1 MTAWELRQGD
11 TYSPALTSWVMTK
24 DDLKAMFANLERA
37 PEIVFDLETTG
48 LNEHAEHGGPVNGG
62 VGARVVMMTLTVQP
76 WEDAQVEPTTYVV
89 PLSHPDSPF
98 GGQWRRVFR
107 AIAQRLR
114 GKRLV
119 GHNVKFDSRWVYACT
134 STPGV
139 AEGKPIYDELDADLF
154 KKGHVTGGYWRTY
167 LGQRDG
173 KNTYEFAHN
182 RIAERAL
189 GPCPD
194 GYSVDHLNRDRLD
207 NRRENLR
214 YATRSEQMQNRASWG
229 ESGIRGAYRRPNGTY
244 EAAVRVDGKRHYL
257 GVFPTVE
264 EAGDAVRAF
273 QTREGAKA
281 PASLRAKP
289 GIDLSPWLD
298 WDTMISAALL
308 DENESSRLKAV
319 APRLFGIEPWD
330 DVDLKYP
337 GAAEDVPFFDL
348 GDYAARDTYWTF
360 RVYAAHRYIMWLD
373 GHEDEDPFLTG
384 DDEDIQNARLGQ
396 LAETVGMP
404 TVSTLAA
411 VEQRGIGL
419 DVEYTRQALEEARGE
434 SERIRQG
441 IAHRYADVEGLDP
454 ADVSLAATSK
464 WFLRF
469 TEEAVSRGDLRV
481 ISMTGSGRPQW
492 NKATL
497 EKLERQ
503 GSELAGDLLRQRD
516 MEKRSQFLS
525 SWLEKATTEGRIHA
539 TYNVGRVVTGRL
551 SSSEPNLQQVSAKLK
566 GSYVPSK
573 GYYLAEIDYSQIEL
587 RVAAMVSECVPMIE
601 AFQRGDDLHRLLGQR
616 ILQGE
621 ETRAAERE
629 KREARLIS
637 LEDVTP
643 ADRQKAKSANFGLLY
658 GMGPEGFQ
666 RYAETAYGVEMSL
679 NEAHEVHQ
687 TFFDMWVGL
696 TDWHDRQMQF
706 AGRYGYVESPIGRV
720 RRLPNVWSR
729 RPDLSSEAERQ
740 AINSPVQG
748 LGSDIMQCAA
758 ASIEGRLAGHKPVA
772 GARLVGT
779 VHDSVVIEVQA
790 SRWEEVVEECLDR
803 MTEGVVPV
811 LERLGMK
818 FTVPL
823 GAEAAVGV
831 RWGDKSLGVIERG

>member
-11 TYSPALTSWVMTK
+11 TYSPALTSWVMSK
-24 DDLKAMFANLERA
+24 DDLKGMFANLERA

-62 VGARVVMMTLTVQP
+62 VGARVVMMTITVQP

-119 GHNVKFDSRWVYACT
+119 GHHAKFDSRWTYALT
-134 STPGV
+134 GV
-139 AEGKPIYDELDADLF
+139 
-154 KKGHVTGGYWRTY
+154 
-167 LGQRDG
+167 
-173 KNTYEFAHN
+173 
-182 RIAERAL
+182 
-189 GPCPD
+189 
-194 GYSVDHLNRDRLD
+194 
-207 NRRENLR
+207 
-214 YATRSEQMQNRASWG
+214 
-229 ESGIRGAYRRPNGTY
+229 
-244 EAAVRVDGKRHYL
+244 
-257 GVFPTVE
+257 
-264 EAGDAVRAF
+264 
-273 QTREGAKA
+273 
-281 PASLRAKP
+281 
-289 GIDLSPWLD
+289 DLSPWLA

-360 RVYAAHRYIMWLD
+360 RVYAAHRYIMWID
-373 GHEDEDPFLTG
+373 GREDEDPFLTG

-434 SERIRQG
+434 SERIRQE

-525 SWLEKATTEGRIHA
+525 SWLEKATAEGRIHA

-551 SSSEPNLQQVSAKLK
+551 SSSEPNLQQVSSKLK

-621 ETRAAERE
+621 ENREAERQG
-629 KREARLIS
+629 REARTIT

-679 NEAHEVHQ
+679 SEAHEVHQ

-729 RPDLSSEAERQ
+729 RPD
-740 AINSPVQG
+740 PVSYTH
-748 LGSDIMQCAA
+748 LRAH
-758 ASIEGRLAGHKPVA
+758 E
-772 GARLVGT
+772 T
-779 VHDSVVIEVQA
+779 
-790 SRWEEVVEECLDR
+790 
-803 MTEGVVPV
+803 
-811 LERLGMK
+811 
-818 FTVPL
+818 
-823 GAEAAVGV
+823 
-831 RWGDKSLGVIERG
+831 